1 MKELVLPESTGPL
14 PPRPR
19 AVPAEEYQF
28 VGPAGELGLTDL
40 FDGHRRLAVHHMMP
54 DRSRPGAAV
63 AADEL
68 TAVLHAADT
77 RLVLASHVPYAK
89 LEQYGRHFGFDLPAY
104 SAAGT
109 RFGSDF
115 PATRY
120 LDGTGC
126 EERDDAPG
134 LSFFHLDGRF
144 VFYLGSVAV
153 PYLDFLGLIGVT
165 RDPPPGGCELAR

>member
-1 MKELVLPESTGPL
+1 MTELVLPESTGPL

-40 FDGHRRLAVHHMMP
+40 FYGHRRLAVHHMMP

-115 PATRY
+115 PAQV
-120 LDGTGC
+120 G
-126 EERDDAPG
+126 PG
-134 LSFFHLDGRF
+134 PQGRARA
-144 VFYLGSVAV
+144 GGVA
-153 PYLDFLGLIGVT
+153 G
-165 RDPPPGGCELAR
+165 